1 MANGQSTRF
10 EAVRE
15 KLEDTRSQFLHL
27 LDTIPEKDWERRH
40 PGEGWTIK
48 QEMVHIV
55 QVVSI
60 LSNGIIRA
68 SQGSRRSLLA
78 IVPPGLRSWFNGYI
92 IIPLLARRATR
103 QSIGEAY
110 NKAHKTLLDILAGLP
125 EEAWSK
131 GIPYPR
137 KYRSVEQLALR
148 PAEHFEEHLE
158 HLRNMPGFKMEDL
171 ESGFPSAEGPKQ

>member
-40 PGEGWTIK
+40 PGEGWSIQ

-60 LSNGIIRA
+60 LPNGIRRA
-68 SQGSRRSLLA
+68 SQGGRKSILA
-78 IVPPGLRSWFNGYI
+78 IVPPGLRSWFNGHI
-92 IIPLLARRATR
+92 LIPLLARRATR
-103 QSIGEAY
+103 RSVGEAY
-110 NKAHKTLLDILAGLP
+110 NKAHKALLDILAGLP

-148 PAEHFEEHLE
+148 PAAHFEEHRE
-158 HLRNMPGFKMEDL
+158 HLRNLVGIRMDDL
-171 ESGFPSAEGPKQ
+171 ASGVSSAERPKQ